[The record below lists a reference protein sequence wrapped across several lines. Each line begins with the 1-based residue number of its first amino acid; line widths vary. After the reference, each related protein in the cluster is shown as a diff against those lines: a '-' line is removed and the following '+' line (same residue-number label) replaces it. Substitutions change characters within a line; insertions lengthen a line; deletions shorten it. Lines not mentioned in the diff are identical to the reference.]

1 MFYLNS
7 SKSNFDGLTCLT
19 SIRNLQRRLLTIKLE
34 DLRLFRK
41 LFGPNVHWMVKFD
54 GQIDDNFVRK
64 SLHVS
69 SYCEVKF
76 VRTLTRNIRT
86 QILASRH
93 CFPGYHVIHIA
104 LCTLLVSLYFVS
116 GETCLILFTRFVWH
130 KSFFP
135 DLRSKRLIRT
145 AMLENLDLKWIL
157 SLYSVARLHFSVN
170 RFIVFSIAN
179 ILVWSVVKLSLAFSA
194 FTARTT
200 RKLLIFTLHT
210 AGGKSNSP
218 LTIFLWED
226 GETVMWK
233 SFSENENEQ
242 KT

>member
-145 AMLENLDLKWIL
+145 AMLEKLDLKWIL

-170 RFIVFSIAN
+170 RFIVF
-179 ILVWSVVKLSLAFSA
+179 F
-194 FTARTT
+194 
-200 RKLLIFTLHT
+200 LLQTYLFDQ
-210 AGGKSNSP
+210 S
-218 LTIFLWED
+218 
-226 GETVMWK
+226 
-233 SFSENENEQ
+233 
-242 KT
+242 